1 LFCNNQPIAVESVQR
16 AAADWTCLFVTAGP
30 QKNRKGEGDQNA
42 GLNCNNGYPSN
53 SDGKLPLA

>member
-1 LFCNNQPIAVESVQR
+1 MAVESVQR
-16 AAADWTCLFVTAGP
+16 AAADWTCLFVTAGT